1 MESRSHALLAG
12 FFTIALAILTTV
24 FALWLGKDNILRTPY
39 TIATKLS
46 VAGLNLQAAVRYKGI
61 KVGNVSDIDF
71 DEKNPGQILLKLD
84 ILADTPIN
92 ANTFATLGYQ
102 GVTGIAYVQLDE
114 DNSLAARQTGSVEKI
129 KRIPLRPG
137 LMQNLEQ
144 RGMAILVQTE
154 ELSKRLNSLLDTNN
168 RASLISAVD
177 NIGKAAA
184 AWQTIPGQLE
194 PVLSTLPEL
203 ISQTRSSV
211 DAFKVFSD
219 DATITSKNI
228 RTLSDSLQGNE
239 GSFARLNVTAD
250 QIGNSLTLET
260 LPGINNL
267 SREARSSVRS
277 INRVA
282 ETLNARPQSLL
293 FGNSAIAPGP
303 GEAGFIAPKNT
314 SKIAPEFAPEFAP
327 N

>member
-1 MESRSHALLAG
+1 MESRSHALWAG
-12 FFTIALAILTTV
+12 FFTIALAILMTV

-84 ILADTPIN
+84 ILADTPVN

-114 DNSLAARQTGSVEKI
+114 DTSLPATLAGNKERI
-129 KRIPLRPG
+129 KQIPLRPG
-137 LMQNLEQ
+137 LLQNLEQ

-168 RASLISAVD
+168 RQSLITAVD

-184 AWQTIPGQLE
+184 AWQTIPGKLD
-194 PVLSTLPEL
+194 PVISSLPDL
-203 ISQTRSSV
+203 VTQTRSSV

-219 DATITSKNI
+219 DATITSSNI
-228 RTLSDSLQGNE
+228 RTLSNSLQGDD
-239 GSFARLNVTAD
+239 GAFAKLNVTAD
-250 QIGNSLTLET
+250 QIGKSLTLET
-260 LPGINNL
+260 LPNINTL
-267 SREARSSVRS
+267 SREARRSVLS

-282 ETLNARPQSLL
+282 ETLNERPQSLI
-293 FGNSAIAPGP
+293 FGNGAVAPGP
-303 GEAGFIAPKNT
+303 GEAGFVAPKII
-314 SKIAPEFAPEFAP
+314 SKIEAK
-327 N
+327 

>member
-1 MESRSHALLAG
+1 MESRSHALWAG
-12 FFTIALAILTTV
+12 FFTIALVILTTV

-84 ILADTPIN
+84 ILADTPVT
-92 ANTFATLGYQ
+92 ASTFATLGYQ

-114 DNSLAARQTGSVEKI
+114 DTNVPAAVAGSKEKI
-129 KRIPLRPG
+129 KQIPLRPG
-137 LMQNLEQ
+137 LLQNLEQ

-168 RASLISAVD
+168 RQSLITAVD
-177 NIGKAAA
+177 NIGKTAA
-184 AWQTIPGQLE
+184 AWQTIPAKLE
-194 PVLSTLPEL
+194 PTLNTLPDL
-203 ISQTRSSV
+203 VTQTRNSV

-219 DATITSKNI
+219 DATITSQNI
-228 RTLSDSLQGNE
+228 RTLSNSLQGDD
-239 GSFARLNVTAD
+239 GAFAKLNVAVD
-250 QIGNSLTLET
+250 QVGNSLTLET
-260 LPGINNL
+260 LPNINTL
-267 SREARSSVRS
+267 SREARRSVLS

-282 ETLNARPQSLL
+282 ETLNDRPQSLL
-293 FGNSAIAPGP
+293 FGNSAAAPGP
-303 GEAGFIAPKNT
+303 GEAGFVAPKT
-314 SKIAPEFAPEFAP
+314 AQK
-327 N
+327 

>member
-1 MESRSHALLAG
+1 MESRSHALWAG
-12 FFTIALAILTTV
+12 FFTIALAILTTI

-46 VAGLNLQAAVRYKGI
+46 VSGLNLQAAVRYKGI

-84 ILADTPIN
+84 ILADTPVT

-114 DNSLAARQTGSVEKI
+114 DTNLPATLASNKEKI
-129 KRIPLRPG
+129 KQIPLRPG
-137 LMQNLEQ
+137 LIQNLEQ

-168 RASLISAVD
+168 RQSLISAVD
-177 NIGKAAA
+177 NISKAAV
-184 AWQTIPGQLE
+184 AWQAIPGKLE
-194 PVLSTLPEL
+194 PVLMTLPDL
-203 ISQTRSSV
+203 VAQTRSSV

-219 DATITSKNI
+219 DATITSSNI
-228 RTLSDSLQGNE
+228 RTLSNSLQGDD
-239 GSFARLNVTAD
+239 GAFAKLNVTAD

-260 LPGINNL
+260 LPNIHTL

-277 INRVA
+277 ISRVA
-282 ETLNARPQSLL
+282 ETLNERPQSLL
-293 FGNSAIAPGP
+293 FGNKAIAPGP
-303 GEAGFIAPKNT
+303 GENGFIEPKSAPIIAPK
-314 SKIAPEFAPEFAP
+314 
-327 N
+327 

>member
-1 MESRSHALLAG
+1 MESRSHALWAG
-12 FFTIALAILTTV
+12 FFTIALAILTTI

-84 ILADTPIN
+84 ILADTPVT
-92 ANTFATLGYQ
+92 ASTFATLGYQ

-114 DNSLAARQTGSVEKI
+114 DNNLPTIPVGSNKKI
-129 KRIPLRPG
+129 TQIPLRPG

-144 RGMAILVQTE
+144 HGMAILAQTE
-154 ELSKRLNSLLDTNN
+154 ELSKRLNSLLDSNN
-168 RASLISAVD
+168 RQSLISAVD

-194 PVLSTLPEL
+194 PVLTTLPDL
-203 ISQTRSSV
+203 VSQTRSSV

-228 RTLSDSLQGNE
+228 RALSDSLQGND
-239 GSFARLNVTAD
+239 GSFAKLNVTAD

-260 LPGINNL
+260 LPGINGL

-282 ETLNARPQSLL
+282 ETLNARPQSLF
-293 FGNSAIAPGP
+293 FGNTAVAPGP
-303 GEAGFIAPKNT
+303 GEAGFTEPKNAPKT
-314 SKIAPEFAPEFAP
+314 APK
-327 N
+327 

>member
-1 MESRSHALLAG
+1 MESRSHALWAG

-84 ILADTPIN
+84 ILADTPVN

-114 DNSLAARQTGSVEKI
+114 DTTLPVTPNGTNASI

-168 RASLISAVD
+168 RQSLINTVD

-184 AWQTIPGQLE
+184 AWQTIPGKLE
-194 PVLSTLPEL
+194 PVISTLPDL
-203 ISQTRSSV
+203 VAQTRSSV

-219 DATITSKNI
+219 DATITSNNI
-228 RTLSDSLQGNE
+228 RTLSTSLQGE
-239 GSFARLNVTAD
+239 DGAFAKLNNTAD
-250 QIGNSLTLET
+250 DIGNSLTLET
-260 LPGINNL
+260 LPNIMTL

-293 FGNSAIAPGP
+293 FGNAAVAPGP
-303 GEAGFIAPKNT
+303 GESGFVTPNSAPK
-314 SKIAPEFAPEFAP
+314 
-327 N
+327 

>member
-1 MESRSHALLAG
+1 MESRSHALWAG
-12 FFTIALAILTTV
+12 FFTIALVILTTI

-71 DEKNPGQILLKLD
+71 DEKNPGQIILKMD
-84 ILADTPIN
+84 ILADTPVN

-114 DNSLAARQTGSVEKI
+114 DSNLPATLNGSKEKL
-129 KRIPLRPG
+129 KQIPLRPG

-144 RGMAILVQTE
+144 HGMAILVQTE
-154 ELSKRLNSLLDTNN
+154 ELTKRLNSLLDTNN
-168 RASLISAVD
+168 RQSLINAVD

-184 AWQTIPGQLE
+184 AWQSIPGQLE
-194 PVLSTLPEL
+194 PVLNSLPDL
-203 ISQTRSSV
+203 VSQTRNSV

-219 DATITSKNI
+219 DATITSSNI
-228 RTLSDSLQGNE
+228 RTLSNSLQGND
-239 GSFARLNVTAD
+239 GAFARLNLTAD

-260 LPGINNL
+260 LPGINSL

-282 ETLNARPQSLL
+282 ETLNARPQSLF
-293 FGNSAIAPGP
+293 FGNSAAAPGP
-303 GEAGFIAPKNT
+303 GEAGFIEPKNAA
-314 SKIAPEFAPEFAP
+314 K
-327 N
+327 

>member
-1 MESRSHALLAG
+1 MESRSHALWAG

-39 TIATKLS
+39 TIVTRQS

-84 ILADTPIN
+84 ILADTPVN

-114 DNSLAARQTGSVEKI
+114 DTSLPATLTGSKERI
-129 KRIPLRPG
+129 KQIPLRPG
-137 LMQNLEQ
+137 LLQNLEQ

-168 RASLISAVD
+168 RQSLITAVD

-184 AWQTIPGQLE
+184 AWQAIPAKLE
-194 PVLSTLPEL
+194 PTLNTLPDL
-203 ISQTRSSV
+203 VTQTRRSV

-228 RTLSDSLQGNE
+228 RTLSTSLQGDD
-239 GSFARLNVTAD
+239 GAFSKLNVTVD

-260 LPGINNL
+260 LPNINTL
-267 SREARSSVRS
+267 SREARRSVLS
-277 INRVA
+277 ISRVA
-282 ETLNARPQSLL
+282 ETLNDRPQSLI
-293 FGNSAIAPGP
+293 FGNGAVTPGP
-303 GEAGFIAPKNT
+303 GEVGFVAPRIA
-314 SKIAPEFAPEFAP
+314 SKIEAK
-327 N
+327 

>member
-1 MESRSHALLAG
+1 MESRSHALWAG
-12 FFTIALAILTTV
+12 FFTIALAILATV

-84 ILADTPIN
+84 ILADTPVN
-92 ANTFATLGYQ
+92 ANTYGTLGYQ

-114 DNSLAARQTGSVEKI
+114 DTNMAVAGTTQKI
-129 KRIPLRPG
+129 KQIPLRPG
-137 LMQNLEQ
+137 LLQNLEQ

-154 ELSKRLNSLLDTNN
+154 ELSKRLNSLLEPNN
-168 RASLISAVD
+168 RQSLVSAID

-184 AWQTIPGQLE
+184 AWQTIPGKLD
-194 PVLSTLPEL
+194 PVISSLPDL
-203 ISQTRSSV
+203 VTQTRSSV

-219 DATITSKNI
+219 DATITSSNI
-228 RTLSDSLQGNE
+228 RTLSNSLQGDD
-239 GSFARLNVTAD
+239 GVFAKLNVAAD
-250 QIGNSLTLET
+250 QVGNSLTLET
-260 LPGINNL
+260 LPNINTL
-267 SREARSSVRS
+267 SREARRSVQS

-282 ETLNARPQSLL
+282 ETINERPRSLI
-293 FGNSAIAPGP
+293 FGNGTVAPGP
-303 GEAGFIAPKNT
+303 GEAGFIAPKST
-314 SKIAPEFAPEFAP
+314 PK
-327 N
+327 

>member
-12 FFTIALAILTTV
+12 FFTIALAILTTI

-84 ILADTPIN
+84 ILADTPVN
-92 ANTFATLGYQ
+92 ANTYATLGYQ

-114 DNSLAARQTGSVEKI
+114 DTNLPITLAGSNEKI
-129 KRIPLRPG
+129 KQIPLRPG

-144 RGMAILVQTE
+144 RGMAILGQTE

-168 RASLISAVD
+168 RQSLISAVD

-184 AWQTIPGQLE
+184 AWEAIPGKLE
-194 PVLSTLPEL
+194 PMLNTLPDL
-203 ISQTRSSV
+203 VSQTRRSV

-228 RTLSDSLQGNE
+228 RKLSDSLQGDD
-239 GSFARLNVTAD
+239 GAFAKLNVTVD
-250 QIGNSLTLET
+250 QIGNTLTLET
-260 LPGINNL
+260 LPNINSL
-267 SREARSSVRS
+267 SHETRSSVRA
-277 INRVA
+277 INRTA
-282 ETLNARPQSLL
+282 TTLNTRPQSLL
-293 FGNSAIAPGP
+293 FGNTAVAPGP
-303 GEAGFIAPKNT
+303 GEAGFVAPKT
-314 SKIAPEFAPEFAP
+314 APGFAP

>member
-12 FFTIALAILTTV
+12 FFTIALVILATI

-84 ILADTPIN
+84 ILADTPVN

-114 DNSLAARQTGSVEKI
+114 DSNLPAVLKGSKEKI
-129 KRIPLRPG
+129 KQIPLRPG

-144 RGMAILVQTE
+144 HGMAILAQTE
-154 ELSKRLNSLLDTNN
+154 ELSKRLNSLLDADN
-168 RASLISAVD
+168 RQSLISAVD

-184 AWQTIPGQLE
+184 AWQTIPGKLD
-194 PVLSTLPEL
+194 PVLASLPDL
-203 ISQTRSSV
+203 VSQTRSSV

-219 DATITSKNI
+219 DATITSSNI
-228 RTLSDSLQGNE
+228 RALSDSLQGND
-239 GSFARLNVTAD
+239 GAFAKLNVTAD

-260 LPGINNL
+260 LPGINSL

-277 INRVA
+277 ISRVA
-282 ETLNARPQSLL
+282 ETLNERPQSLL
-293 FGNSAIAPGP
+293 FGNKAIAPGP
-303 GEAGFIAPKNT
+303 GENGFIEPKSAPIIAPK
-314 SKIAPEFAPEFAP
+314 
-327 N
+327 

>member
-1 MESRSHALLAG
+1 MESRSHALWAG
-12 FFTIALAILTTV
+12 FFTIALAILTTI

-46 VAGLNLQAAVRYKGI
+46 VSGLNLQAAVRYKGI

-84 ILADTPIN
+84 ILADTPVT

-114 DNSLAARQTGSVEKI
+114 DTNLPATLASNKEKV
-129 KRIPLRPG
+129 KQIPLRPG
-137 LMQNLEQ
+137 LIQNLEQ

-168 RASLISAVD
+168 RQSLISAVD
-177 NIGKAAA
+177 NISKAAV
-184 AWQTIPGQLE
+184 AWQAIPGKLE
-194 PVLSTLPEL
+194 PVLMTLPDL
-203 ISQTRSSV
+203 VAQTRSSV

-219 DATITSKNI
+219 DATITSSNI
-228 RTLSDSLQGNE
+228 RTLSNSLQGDD
-239 GSFARLNVTAD
+239 GAFAKLNVTAD

-260 LPGINNL
+260 LPNIHTL

-277 INRVA
+277 ISRVA
-282 ETLNARPQSLL
+282 ETLNERPQSLL
-293 FGNSAIAPGP
+293 FGNKAIAPGP
-303 GEAGFIAPKNT
+303 GENGFIEPKSAPIIAPK
-314 SKIAPEFAPEFAP
+314 
-327 N
+327 

>member
-12 FFTIALAILTTV
+12 FFTIALAILTTI

-46 VAGLNLQAAVRYKGI
+46 VSGLNLQAAVRYKGI
-61 KVGNVSDIDF
+61 KVGSVSDIDF
-71 DEKNPGQILLKLD
+71 DEKNPGQILLRLEV
-84 ILADTPIN
+84 LADTPVN

-114 DNSLAARQTGSVEKI
+114 DINLPTAKAGSKEKVNQ
-129 KRIPLRPG
+129 IPLRPG

-168 RASLISAVD
+168 RQSIISAVD
-177 NIGKAAA
+177 NISKAAV
-184 AWQTIPGQLE
+184 AWQAIPGQLE
-194 PVLSTLPEL
+194 PVLSKLPDL
-203 ISQTRSSV
+203 VSQTQTSV
-211 DAFKVFSD
+211 EAFKGFSE
-219 DATITSKNI
+219 DATITSSNI
-228 RTLSDSLQGNE
+228 RTLSNSLQGND
-239 GSFARLNVTAD
+239 GAFARLNLTAD
-250 QIGNSLTLET
+250 RIGDSLTLET
-260 LPGINNL
+260 LPGINSL

-282 ETLNARPQSLL
+282 ETLNARPQSLF
-293 FGNSAIAPGP
+293 FGNTAVAPGP
-303 GEAGFIAPKNT
+303 GEAGFIEPKI
-314 SKIAPEFAPEFAP
+314 SAK
-327 N
+327 

>member
-1 MESRSHALLAG
+1 MESRSHALWAG
-12 FFTIALAILTTV
+12 FFTIALAILATV

-84 ILADTPIN
+84 ILADTPVN
-92 ANTFATLGYQ
+92 ANTYATLGYQ

-114 DNSLAARQTGSVEKI
+114 DTNMAVAGTTQKI
-129 KRIPLRPG
+129 KQIPLRPG
-137 LMQNLEQ
+137 LLQNLEQ

-154 ELSKRLNSLLDTNN
+154 ELSKRLNSLLEPNN
-168 RASLISAVD
+168 RQSLVSAID

-184 AWQTIPGQLE
+184 AWQTIPGKLD
-194 PVLSTLPEL
+194 PVISSLPDL
-203 ISQTRSSV
+203 VTQTRSSV

-219 DATITSKNI
+219 DATITSSNI
-228 RTLSDSLQGNE
+228 RTLSNSLQGDD
-239 GSFARLNVTAD
+239 GVFAKLNVAAD
-250 QIGNSLTLET
+250 QVGNSLTLET
-260 LPGINNL
+260 LPNINTL
-267 SREARSSVRS
+267 SREARRSVQS

-282 ETLNARPQSLL
+282 ETINERPRSLI
-293 FGNSAIAPGP
+293 FGNGTVAPGP
-303 GEAGFIAPKNT
+303 GEAGFIAPKST
-314 SKIAPEFAPEFAP
+314 PK
-327 N
+327 

>member
-1 MESRSHALLAG
+1 MESRSHALWAG
-12 FFTIALAILTTV
+12 FFTIALAILATV

-84 ILADTPIN
+84 ILADTPVN
-92 ANTFATLGYQ
+92 ANTYATLGYQ

-114 DNSLAARQTGSVEKI
+114 DTNMAVAGTTQKI
-129 KRIPLRPG
+129 NQIPLRPG
-137 LMQNLEQ
+137 LLQNLEQ

-154 ELSKRLNSLLDTNN
+154 ELSKRLNSLLEPNN
-168 RASLISAVD
+168 RQSLVSAID

-184 AWQTIPGQLE
+184 AWQTIPGKLD
-194 PVLSTLPEL
+194 PVISSLPDL
-203 ISQTRSSV
+203 VTQTRSSV

-219 DATITSKNI
+219 DATITSSNI
-228 RTLSDSLQGNE
+228 RTLSNSLQGDD
-239 GSFARLNVTAD
+239 GVFAKLNVAAD
-250 QIGNSLTLET
+250 QVGNSLTLET
-260 LPGINNL
+260 LPNINTL
-267 SREARSSVRS
+267 SREARRSVQS

-282 ETLNARPQSLL
+282 ETINERPQSLI
-293 FGNSAIAPGP
+293 FGNGTVAPGP
-303 GEAGFIAPKNT
+303 GEAGFIAPKST
-314 SKIAPEFAPEFAP
+314 PK
-327 N
+327 

>member
-12 FFTIALAILTTV
+12 FFTIALAILTTI

-84 ILADTPIN
+84 ILADTPVN

-114 DNSLAARQTGSVEKI
+114 DINLPTVKAGSTEKVNQ
-129 KRIPLRPG
+129 IPLRPG

-168 RASLISAVD
+168 RQSLISAVD

-184 AWQTIPGQLE
+184 AWQSIPGQLE
-194 PVLSTLPEL
+194 PVLSTLPDL
-203 ISQTRSSV
+203 VSQTRTSV
-211 DAFKVFSD
+211 DAFKVFSEN
-219 DATITSKNI
+219 ATITSSNI
-228 RTLSDSLQGNE
+228 RALSNSLQGND
-239 GSFARLNVTAD
+239 GALAKLNLTAD

-260 LPGINNL
+260 LPGINSL
-267 SREARSSVRS
+267 SRDARSSVRS

-282 ETLNARPQSLL
+282 ETLNARPQSLF
-293 FGNSAIAPGP
+293 FGAMAVEPGP
-303 GEAGFIAPKNT
+303 GEAGFIEPKI
-314 SKIAPEFAPEFAP
+314 SPQISPK
-327 N
+327 

>member
-12 FFTIALAILTTV
+12 FFTIALVILATI

-84 ILADTPIN
+84 ILADTPVN

-114 DNSLAARQTGSVEKI
+114 DSNLPAVLKGSKEKI
-129 KRIPLRPG
+129 KQIPLRPG

-144 RGMAILVQTE
+144 HGMAILAQTE
-154 ELSKRLNSLLDTNN
+154 ELSKRLNSLLDADN
-168 RASLISAVD
+168 RQSLISAVD

-184 AWQTIPGQLE
+184 AWQTIPGKLD
-194 PVLSTLPEL
+194 PVLASLPDL
-203 ISQTRSSV
+203 VSQTRSSV

-219 DATITSKNI
+219 DATITSSNI
-228 RTLSDSLQGNE
+228 RALSDSLQGND
-239 GSFARLNVTAD
+239 GAFAKLNVTAD
-250 QIGNSLTLET
+250 QIGNSLALET
-260 LPGINNL
+260 LPGINSL

-282 ETLNARPQSLL
+282 ETLNARPQSLF
-293 FGNSAIAPGP
+293 FGNSAAAPGP
-303 GEAGFIAPKNT
+303 GETGFIEPKFAP
-314 SKIAPEFAPEFAP
+314 KIAPSIAP

>member
-12 FFTIALAILTTV
+12 FFTIALAILATI

-84 ILADTPIN
+84 ILADTPVN

-114 DNSLAARQTGSVEKI
+114 DSNLPAIVAGSKESI
-129 KRIPLRPG
+129 KQIPLRPG

-144 RGMAILVQTE
+144 RGMAILGQTE
-154 ELSKRLNSLLDTNN
+154 ELSKRLNSLLDTKN
-168 RASLISAVD
+168 RQSLVSAVD
-177 NIGKAAA
+177 NIDKAAA
-184 AWQTIPGQLE
+184 AWQTIPAKLE
-194 PVLSTLPEL
+194 PVLETLPDL
-203 ISQTRSSV
+203 VSQTRNSI
-211 DAFKVFSD
+211 DAFKVFSR
-219 DATITSKNI
+219 DATITSQNI
-228 RTLSDSLQGNE
+228 RSLTTSLQGSD
-239 GSFARLNVTAD
+239 GAFAKLNLTAD

-260 LPGINNL
+260 LPGINSL
-267 SREARSSVRS
+267 SREASGSVRS

-282 ETLNARPQSLL
+282 ETLNERPQSLF
-293 FGNSAIAPGP
+293 FGNAAVAPGP
-303 GEAGFIAPKNT
+303 GEVGFIAPKNT
-314 SKIAPEFAPEFAP
+314 AK
-327 N
+327 

>member
-1 MESRSHALLAG
+1 MESRSHALWAG
-12 FFTIALAILTTV
+12 FFTIALVILTTI

-84 ILADTPIN
+84 ILADTPVT

-114 DNSLAARQTGSVEKI
+114 DSNVPTTSASSNKTVTQ
-129 KRIPLRPG
+129 IPLRPG

-144 RGMAILVQTE
+144 HGMAILAQTE
-154 ELSKRLNSLLDTNN
+154 ELSKRLNSLLDANN
-168 RASLISAVD
+168 QKSLVSAVD
-177 NIGKAAA
+177 NIGKAAT
-184 AWQTIPGQLE
+184 AWQSIPGQLE
-194 PVLSTLPEL
+194 PVLRTLPDL
-203 ISQTRSSV
+203 VSQTRSSV

-228 RTLSDSLQGNE
+228 RTLSNSLQGND
-239 GSFARLNVTAD
+239 GAFARLNGTAD

-282 ETLNARPQSLL
+282 ETLSARPQSLF
-293 FGNSAIAPGP
+293 FGNTAVAPGP
-303 GEAGFIAPKNT
+303 GEAGYIEPKNAPKSATGIAPN
-314 SKIAPEFAPEFAP
+314 
-327 N
+327 

>member
-12 FFTIALAILTTV
+12 FFTITLGVMATI

-71 DEKNPGQILLKLD
+71 DEKTPGQILLKLE
-84 ILADTPIN
+84 ILADTPVT

-114 DNSLAARQTGSVEKI
+114 DPSLPAALAQDKGKVTH
-129 KRIPLRPG
+129 IPLRPG

-144 RGMAILVQTE
+144 RGMAILGQTE
-154 ELSKRLNSLLDTNN
+154 ELSKRLNSLLDSKN
-168 RASLISAVD
+168 RESMLNAVD

-184 AWQTIPGQLE
+184 AWQAIPGQLE
-194 PVLSTLPEL
+194 PVLTSLPEL
-203 ISQTRSSV
+203 VTRTRLSV

-219 DATITSKNI
+219 DAKNTSANI
-228 RTLSDSLQGNE
+228 RSLSDSLQGTD
-239 GSFARLNVTAD
+239 GAFARLNRTAD
-250 QIGNSLTLET
+250 QIGNSLALET
-260 LPGINNL
+260 LPGINGL
-267 SREARSSVRS
+267 SQEARTSVRS
-277 INRVA
+277 INRFA
-282 ETLNARPQSLL
+282 ETLNERPQSLI
-293 FGNSAIAPGP
+293 FGNKVAAPGP
-303 GEAGFIAPKNT
+303 GEAGFVAPK
-314 SKIAPEFAPEFAP
+314 
-327 N
+327 

>member
-1 MESRSHALLAG
+1 MESRSHALWAG
-12 FFTIALAILTTV
+12 FFTIALALLTTI

-84 ILADTPIN
+84 ILADTPVN

-114 DNSLAARQTGSVEKI
+114 DTNLPIAVTGTNTKVKQ
-129 KRIPLRPG
+129 IPLRPG

-168 RASLISAVD
+168 RQSLVSTVD

-184 AWQTIPGQLE
+184 AWQTIPGKLE
-194 PVLSTLPEL
+194 PVLTTLPDL
-203 ISQTRSSV
+203 IEQTQSSV
-211 DAFKVFSD
+211 DAFKVFSK
-219 DATITSKNI
+219 DATITSRNI
-228 RTLSDSLQGNE
+228 RTLSTSLQGDD
-239 GSFARLNVTAD
+239 GAFAKLNVTAD
-250 QIGNSLTLET
+250 QIGDDLTFET
-260 LPGINNL
+260 LPNINTL

-293 FGNSAIAPGP
+293 FGNTAAAPGP
-303 GEAGFIAPKNT
+303 GEPGFIAPKFT
-314 SKIAPEFAPEFAP
+314 PK
-327 N
+327 